1 MNRSSLPIEAQRRRM
16 LLLSGGILAVV
27 AVSAGLWRATDD
39 GNKPG
44 VPIPADSPAVGRREG
59 ARLGKVAG
67 GQKAEVGE
75 GGADET
81 EISDS
86 HKQPL
91 QFRAKAVKSVAVL
104 LSRGYE
110 RDQQEKSLEEVR
122 EQAFTLAR
130 NPNTG

>member
-1 MNRSSLPIEAQRRRM
+1 M
-16 LLLSGGILAVV
+16 LLLSGVILAVG
-27 AVSAGLWRATDD
+27 AVSVGLWLAT
-39 GNKPG
+39 GEPMKPG
-44 VPIPADSPAVGRREG
+44 VFSPADSPAGARREVSQP
-59 ARLGKVAG
+59 GKADG
-67 GQKAEVGE
+67 GQKTEVGE